1 MAAALK
7 YVLRGGRCFEIL
19 PGLQPVQAR
28 DRADTHRRAERRNLM
43 ARQDLSELGFRAGE
57 ERKAGGAEAQQEA
70 GRADQGSQGKRRTGF
85 VAGLPS
91 R

>member
-1 MAAALK
+1 MC
-7 YVLRGGRCFEIL
+7 RGAVGSQEGA
-19 PGLQPVQAR
+19 PALQPVQAR
-28 DRADTHRRAERRNLM
+28 NSADAHGGVARRNLM

-57 ERKAGGAEAQQEA
+57 ERKPGGAEPQQEA

>member
-1 MAAALK
+1 
-7 YVLRGGRCFEIL
+7 
-19 PGLQPVQAR
+19 
-28 DRADTHRRAERRNLM
+28 M

-57 ERKAGGAEAQQEA
+57 ERRPGGAEPQQEP
-70 GRADQGSQGKRRTGF
+70 GRGEQGSQSKRRAGF

>member
-1 MAAALK
+1 
-7 YVLRGGRCFEIL
+7 
-19 PGLQPVQAR
+19 
-28 DRADTHRRAERRNLM
+28 M

-57 ERKAGGAEAQQEA
+57 ERKPGGAEPQQEA